1 MLFFFLKDLAWV
13 MCEKQCILIISFHP
27 TAETKLLL
35 LLKQRSVKQKM
46 FSISFYKYFNEKQ
59 GNKSFIK
66 FIAM

>member
-35 LLKQRSVKQKM
+35 LLKQNSVKTENV
-46 FSISFYKYFNEKQ
+46 FYFFLQ
-59 GNKSFIK
+59 ILQ
-66 FIAM
+66 